1 MFDITPKEQTIKQIR
16 KGLVQPLPNQYPLLN
31 FESDIFKKSLS
42 LADEDFV
49 SEWVKQGYFF
59 NTCGNS
65 YDFLSQIIHLKTE
78 KNLGNIALGE
88 KKLIDL
94 FNDNGIEHIPAEK
107 IENTLIIS
115 CLKLESSS
123 MSICFSSELQ
133 PVKAIASAKHL
144 IIYAK
149 NSLVGTPSSKSF
161 LSELAVKNDFR
172 IQLTTE
178 YFKRMKSVYLFLEL

>member
-31 FESDIFKKSLS
+31 FESDIFKKSLV
-42 LADEDFV
+42 LPDEDFV
-49 SEWVKQGYFF
+49 SEWVNCGFYF

-65 YDFLSQIIHLKTE
+65 YDFLSQIMQLKSE

-107 IENTLIIS
+107 IENTLIVT

-123 MSICFSSELQ
+123 MSVSFSSELQ
-133 PVKAIASAKHL
+133 PIKAIAMAKNI

-149 NSLVGTPSSKSF
+149 NTVVGTPSTKSF
-161 LSELAVKNDFR
+161 ISDLTVKNDFR
-172 IQLTTE
+172 IQLTID
-178 YFKRMKSVYLFLEL
+178 YFKRLKSVYLFLEL

>member
-31 FESDIFKKSLS
+31 FESDIFKESMV
-42 LADEDFV
+42 LADEDFIT
-49 SEWVKQGYFF
+49 EWVKNGYFF

-65 YDFLSQIIHLKTE
+65 YDFLSQIIQLKTD

-88 KKLIDL
+88 KKLTDL

-107 IENTLIIS
+107 IENTLIVT

-123 MSICFSSELQ
+123 MSVCFSSEIQ
-133 PVKAIASAKHL
+133 PIKAIASAKNL

-161 LSELAVKNDFR
+161 ISDLAVKSDFR
-172 IQLTTE
+172 IQLTID
-178 YFKRMKSVYLFLEL
+178 YFKRMKSVYLFIEL